1 MMDLDGFK
9 IFNDTFGHDIG
20 DDVLR
25 QIADSLK
32 KNVTYK
38 RFPDPLRRR

>member
-1 MMDLDGFK
+1 MDSK

-25 QIADSLK
+25 QIADSPK